1 VRKMEESFERRKSGR
16 PSGEASSKVEE
27 LVVRLA
33 KEGNSDSRIGIILR
47 DQHSIPSVKEATGKT
62 VVQILGDHGIKRELP
77 EDLMNLIKKAVA
89 LRRHL
94 ERNKKD
100 YASKYGLG
108 LAEAKINRLAKYY
121 VRMGVLPKN
130 WRYEPEKAALLVR

>member
-1 VRKMEESFERRKSGR
+1 MEEAFERRKAGR
-16 PSGEASSKVEE
+16 PSSEASASKVEE

-33 KEGNSDSRIGIILR
+33 KEGHSASKIGIILR
-47 DQHSIPSVKEATGKT
+47 DQYEVPSVKQAVGKS
-62 VVQILGDHGIKRELP
+62 VVQILEARGIKHELP

-94 ERNKKD
+94 ARNRKD
-100 YASKYGLG
+100 FASKYGLG
-108 LAEAKINRLAKYY
+108 LMEAKINRLAKYY
-121 VRMGVLPKN
+121 VRTGVLPAG

>member
-1 VRKMEESFERRKSGR
+1 MEETFERRKASRLSG
-16 PSGEASSKVEE
+16 GASASKVEE

-33 KEGNSDSRIGIILR
+33 KEGHSMSKIGVILR
-47 DQHSIPSVKEATGKT
+47 DQYSVPSVKQVVGKS
-62 VVQILGDHGIKRELP
+62 VMQILEAHDIKHELP

-94 ERNKKD
+94 ARNRKD
-100 YASKYGLG
+100 FASKYGLG
-108 LAEAKINRLAKYY
+108 LAEAKINNLAKYY
-121 VRMGVLPKN
+121 VRMGILPEG